1 MRDEKTYCID
11 IRDVKTRTLVMP
23 YHRILALTVAR
34 SQATASCCRST
45 GSTEGRRG
53 IPLLRRSPLNPTIR
67 TWAAI
72 AIATAWKAHRTCS
85 WSATRTTS
93 KFSPSSRSRRSL
105 GRRSSTSSVLYTLSA
120 SYKFLTTINSQ
131 IAIVS
136 DCPLLAPSSP
146 VLSYIDPTSR
156 HDRPNYLLTRRQHLG
171 IPVDVAKRVNIFDFH
186 DAGYGTKKKDAE
198 TTVAAESSNVHV
210 YDLDVAG
217 KLEQRCAFL
226 HGRSNV
232 LCVGERESRER

>member
-1 MRDEKTYCID
+1 M
-11 IRDVKTRTLVMP
+11 
-23 YHRILALTVAR
+23 
-34 SQATASCCRST
+34 
-45 GSTEGRRG
+45 
-53 IPLLRRSPLNPTIR
+53 
-67 TWAAI
+67 
-72 AIATAWKAHRTCS
+72 
-85 WSATRTTS
+85 
-93 KFSPSSRSRRSL
+93 
-105 GRRSSTSSVLYTLSA
+105 
-120 SYKFLTTINSQ
+120 
-131 IAIVS
+131 
-136 DCPLLAPSSP
+136 
-146 VLSYIDPTSR
+146 
-156 HDRPNYLLTRRQHLG
+156 G